1 MEYMY
6 WTTYF
11 VYWCAG
17 NEHENDDKILHTLT
31 LSFCGQIDT
40 VGLFI
45 CSAKNTLTYSV
56 TSKHI
61 INFSLWMSCVC
72 VRVFV
77 IVHCTDNFSSLS
89 GYGFDS
95 IRFGF
100 RFMFVVCLHVVTLLL
115 YRFVNDNF
123 IRFAVERHA
132 LFFAIASL
140 VLFVFVLVLYIL
152 CGTHFLF
159 VFIRFAR
166 ECVTSVKHAWELRVR
181 VSDQQLC
188 DSKSVWNLYMTSESV
203 RLVLALVFSLS
214 DERVVRVVK
223 YIIVLT
229 MWHPH
234 KMDCTID
241 TANSLFLSP
250 QHISI

>member
-1 MEYMY
+1 MIGTLKPWSMEYMY

-31 LSFCGQIDT
+31 LSPCGQIDT

-95 IRFGF
+95 IRFDSGF
-100 RFMFVVCLHVVTLLL
+100 GSCSWSCLSTRRYITIIPFCQWQFYTIRSRETCSFLCHRITCFICVCACAVYSVWHAFSIPFHSFCKRVCDKRQACTRAKSKSIGSTTMWFKICVKSLHDIRISAVGVGFGFLSFRWTGGACCEVYYCL
-115 YRFVNDNF
+115 DN
-123 IRFAVERHA
+123 
-132 LFFAIASL
+132 
-140 VLFVFVLVLYIL
+140 
-152 CGTHFLF
+152 
-159 VFIRFAR
+159 
-166 ECVTSVKHAWELRVR
+166 VTS
-181 VSDQQLC
+181 
-188 DSKSVWNLYMTSESV
+188 
-203 RLVLALVFSLS
+203 
-214 DERVVRVVK
+214 
-223 YIIVLT
+223 
-229 MWHPH
+229 P
-234 KMDCTID
+234 
-241 TANSLFLSP
+241 
-250 QHISI
+250 